1 MPIRVKTGSATWA
14 NVTELRVKTAIS
26 TWSDVIKGRVKTAA
40 NVWSDFFTAVVT
52 PTIQTRVQVVA
63 SGGISGSTIMSDS
76 TSVTLTS
83 TRFHWIDADGFTYIW
98 QKSSNNS
105 IWEDIGTAQSTSNPA
120 SGSSSSSI
128 TKVLSGSDFTSGPD
142 MYFRFKSMAT
152 NSTYSTSGSSESL
165 SVLVS
170 YYGTPTPNSPFPS
183 ITGSTTVG
191 NTAIGNIGTWTNS
204 PTSYDYRW
212 FFMSGATS
220 YPLTFSQARSV
231 SNKSLSGFSASLVT
245 SASHG
250 YKVND
255 DVVIAGMDSLFN
267 GTQTITAKTNNTIS
281 FTLPTPTAFSITVSV
296 SSGAFFSFNGSAY
309 QAVSSLSASSAWTNA
324 GTAYSIGDN
333 VYYNSNR
340 YRANS
345 SLSGISAYNGGTIY
359 SSGAIVYSGSNRY
372 QSTMNNNIG
381 NSVTNYIYWTDLGSY
396 APGLNSMWTS
406 VMPGNAS
413 FWTLQSFSNAV
424 ASGTT
429 TAPNYYEATVG
440 SSTSISLTVPT
451 VDYRSQ
457 LDMIDKSLYFGVKAY
472 NPATLS
478 PSEYSNYKL
487 VYGVPVITLGT
498 PTYPSSTTAQIPFT
512 SSYAAKYNVD
522 VIIASSS
529 LNPYPITTTP
539 ATSPINISGL
549 TAGFTYTVNV
559 YPINGED
566 TYGSLKTTPIT
577 LPNAP
582 GVPTNL
588 TRTTG
593 NAGSKTFS
601 WSAPSSGGTVVSY
614 QYQLN
619 SLGWINNGTATSVS
633 LTGLSGSNTFQVRAV
648 GSSLTGTAASTGSF
662 TIPTINS
669 GPTSSSVTSSSAT
682 ISWTSTNQSS
692 WSLSGV
698 GSYSG
703 SSQTSQSV
711 SLSASSSYTPTLVIT
726 SSTGDTATTTGAPFS
741 TPAQSFTVIFN
752 ANGGTGTMANQ
763 TANTATN
770 LTAFG
775 FTPPAGQAFSGWSTS
790 AGGSVVY
797 ANQASYPFTSSTTL
811 YAIYYTL
818 PTAPSQ
824 PSPSSSSITQTSATV
839 SWTAPA
845 GGGSAITRYEA
856 QLNSSGYSN
865 IGLVLTQNLSGL
877 TAGTSYTYYVRAVNA
892 VGPSTSGSVTF
903 TTTAAPVIPSV
914 TQIQSTNTN
923 AGPTFMSF
931 AITCANALSCDVRVD
946 RAASSATAPTSS
958 YTAGTS
964 TLLTLTGN
972 TGTVNSATTAAPA
985 GSNAWYRIRVIPY
998 TALGRTGTPG
1008 AQVASSWK
1016 RNTATS
1022 STTTNP
1028 SPTPFGDPSV

>member
-1 MPIRVKTGSATWA
+1 MAARVKTGISTWSNVAAIRVKTG
-14 NVTELRVKTAIS
+14 IS
-26 TWSDVIKGRVKTAA
+26 TWSNVVRGRVKTGIST
-40 NVWSDFFTAVVT
+40 WTDFFTSTLT
-52 PTIQTRVQVVA
+52 PTIQTRVQVAA
-63 SGGISGSTIMSDS
+63 SGGISSSTIMNDS
-76 TSVTLTS
+76 SAVTLTS

-98 QKSSNNS
+98 QSSPDNS
-105 IWEDIGTAQSTSNPA
+105 IWSDIGTAQSTTNPG

-170 YYGTPTPNSPFPS
+170 YYGTPTPNSPYPS

-191 NTAIGNIGTWTNS
+191 NTATGNIGTWTNS

-220 YPLTFSQARSV
+220 YPLTFSQARTV
-231 SNKSLSGFSASLVT
+231 SNKSLSGFTATITT
-245 SASHG
+245 SAAHG
-250 YKVND
+250 YKASD
-255 DVVIAGMDSLFN
+255 IMVVTSMDSLFN
-267 GTQTITAKTNNTIS
+267 KSNATIS
-281 FTLPTPTAFSITVSV
+281 SVTSNTVTYTINTPTAW
-296 SSGAFFSFNGSAY
+296 SSGSTYVIDTF
-309 QAVSSLSASSAWTNA
+309 VSYL
-324 GTAYSIGDN
+324 
-333 VYYNSNR
+333 
-340 YRANS
+340 
-345 SLSGISAYNGGTIY
+345 
-359 SSGAIVYSGSNRY
+359 
-372 QSTMNNNIG
+372 
-381 NSVTNYIYWTDLGSY
+381 
-396 APGLNSMWTS
+396 
-406 VMPGNAS
+406 GNAYKS
-413 FWTLQSFSNAV
+413 IQSVPTGNVPSTSPLYWTLQSFSNTA

-429 TAPNYYEATVG
+429 TGANYYEGTTS
-440 SSTSISLTVPT
+440 SSTSYALTVPST
-451 VDYRSQ
+451 DYRSG
-457 LDMIDKSLYFGVKAY
+457 LDMIAKALYFGVKAY

-498 PTYPSSTTAQIPFT
+498 PTYPSGTQAQIPFT
-512 SSYAAKYNVD
+512 HSYMTSYSIDVVRSGASHTGYPTIITSS
-522 VIIASSS
+522 
-529 LNPYPITTTP
+529 
-539 ATSPINISGL
+539 TSPINISGL
-549 TAGFTYTVNV
+549 TAGLTYTVNV
-559 YPINGED
+559 YPINGEN
-566 TYGSLKTTPIT
+566 TYGSLKTTSIT

-582 GVPTNL
+582 GVPTSL

-614 QYQLN
+614 EYQLN
-619 SLGWINNGTATSVS
+619 SLGWINNGLSTSVS
-633 LTGLSGSNTFQVRAV
+633 LTGLSGTNVFQVRAI

-669 GPTSSSVTSSSAT
+669 GPSSSSVTSSSAT

-726 SSTGDTATTTGAPFS
+726 SSTGDTATTTGASFS
-741 TPAQSFTVIFN
+741 TPAQSFTVTFN

-775 FTPPAGQAFSGWSTS
+775 FTPPAGKGFSGWATS
-790 AGGSVVY
+790 SGGSVVY
-797 ANQASYPFTSSTTL
+797 ANQASYPFTSSATL

-818 PTAPSQ
+818 PTAPSA
-824 PSPSSSSITQTSATV
+824 PSPSVTSGPTQTTVTISWSAP
-839 SWTAPA
+839 SD
-845 GGGSAITRYEA
+845 GGSAITRYEA
-856 QLNSSGYSN
+856 QLGSSGYSN
-865 IGLVLTQNLSGL
+865 IGNVLTQSLTGL
-877 TAGTSYTYYVRAVNA
+877 TASTSYTYSVRAVNA
-892 VGPSTSGSVTF
+892 IVTSTAGSVSF
-903 TTTAAPVIPSV
+903 TTLAPVLVPAV

-923 AGPTFMSF
+923 AGPVFMSF
-931 AITCANALSCDVRVD
+931 AITCADAVSCDVRVD
-946 RAASSATAPTSS
+946 RAASSPTPPTST

-964 TLLTLTGN
+964 TLLTLSSGS
-972 TGTVNSATTAAPA
+972 GIVNSTTTSSPA

-998 TALGRTGTPG
+998 TGASRTGTAG
-1008 AQVASSWK
+1008 TQVASSWK

-1022 STTTNP
+1022 TETTNP
-1028 SPTPFGDPSV
+1028 SPTPFGDASV